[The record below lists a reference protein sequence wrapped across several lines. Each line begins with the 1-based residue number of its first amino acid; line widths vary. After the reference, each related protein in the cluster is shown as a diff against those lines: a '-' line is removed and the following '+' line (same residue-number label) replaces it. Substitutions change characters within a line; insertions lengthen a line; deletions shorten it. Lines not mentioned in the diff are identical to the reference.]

1 MSKKITPKKEDIGL
15 SEEDKKI
22 LMEDQT
28 LQLNKNLQES
38 KKNPIKVKDSTRE
51 KAYELSSKALSK
63 IKMEA
68 GDSFSLNLNLKELEE
83 EEEALKDYYNSEA
96 YIKEAV
102 LSEKEYNKAQ
112 NLLYKDW
119 EQKYEQELKESIKKQ
134 KEVLKELK
142 KNKGNFKR
150 SGHLIDQTLKYDYP
164 KDKTKQ
170 LSIFDSLGD
179 ETIKDIEYT
188 GIERSQIFL
197 GIKLTSSETKLVD
210 SLCKLLHEKSQNLD
224 PDKPNY
230 YTGESQKIQKIGGQ
244 TTIMPNLCLTLY
256 QLTKEYK
263 SGGEVS
269 GKDIE
274 NVKNILFELKDKN
287 FLIKYTEQTTNKNTT
302 IKKEIE
308 MMRPLIYLDKATLT
322 ALEGDVELY
331 KKTSTII
338 SLNPIFRSQID
349 KKFILTPNDITKRT
363 EIANGSH
370 NIPEATIKLREY
382 LMRELSSKRYKIE
395 HGVEKLYY
403 LLAEKKM
410 KGSRIGEA
418 KKSTERAIDTC
429 IKLNLLKS
437 YKIEQGIK
445 GDPKYIFTINKDF

>member
-1 MSKKITPKKEDIGL
+1 MSKKVTKKKEDIGL
-15 SEEDKKI
+15 SEEKRKF
-22 LMEDQT
+22 LE
-28 LQLNKNLQES
+28 ES
-38 KKNPIKVKDSTRE
+38 IKNPIKVKDSTRE
-51 KAYELSSKALSK
+51 KGKELSLKALSK
-63 IKMEA
+63 IKMED
-68 GDSFSLNLNLKELEE
+68 GDSFSLNLNLEQLQEE
-83 EEEALKDYYNSEA
+83 TEEALKDYYNSEA
-96 YIKEAV
+96 YEKETM
-102 LSEKEYNKAQ
+102 LPDEEYNKVQ
-112 NLLYKDW
+112 NLFYKDW

-134 KEVLKELK
+134 QEVLRELK

-150 SGHLIDQTLKYDYP
+150 AVHLIDQTLKYNYP

-170 LSIFDSLGD
+170 LSIFDSLGE

-188 GIERSQIFL
+188 GIERSQIVL

-224 PDKPNY
+224 PDKKNY
-230 YTGESQKIQKIGGQ
+230 YTGESYEITKIKGEN
-244 TTIMPNLCLTLY
+244 TIMPQVYLTLY

-263 SGGEVS
+263 SGGDVS

-287 FLIKYTEQTTNKNTT
+287 FLIKYTEQTTNKNKT

-322 ALEGDVELY
+322 ALEGDIEFY
-331 KKTSTII
+331 KKTATII

-349 KKFILTPNDITKRT
+349 SKFILTPNDINKRT

-370 NIPEATIKLREY
+370 NIPEATIKLRDY

-403 LLAEKKM
+403 LLNEKKM
-410 KGSRIGEA
+410 NGSRKGEA
-418 KKSTERAIDTC
+418 KKSTERAINTC
-429 IKLNLLKS
+429 MKLNLLEN
-437 YKIEQGIK
+437 YKIEQDIK
-445 GDPKYIFTINKDF
+445 GEPKYIFTINKDF